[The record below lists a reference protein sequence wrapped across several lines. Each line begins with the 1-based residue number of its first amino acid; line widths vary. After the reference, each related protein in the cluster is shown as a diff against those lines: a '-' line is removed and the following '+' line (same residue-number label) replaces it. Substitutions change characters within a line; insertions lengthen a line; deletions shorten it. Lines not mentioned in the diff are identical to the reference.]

1 MKIVIDTLGG
11 DNAPQ
16 AIVEGANLA
25 LKKNED
31 IEIVF
36 TGNKTDILKFLNKE
50 FENRTTIVETT
61 QEVYNSDIPTA
72 VFKEKPDSSLAVAF
86 DILKENKADALI
98 SAGSTGAILVGGFT
112 KIGRIKGVSRPALAP
127 LLPTQTGGK
136 VLLLDVGANM
146 DAKSTNLYDF
156 ALMGASYMSLV
167 FGIKQPKVALLNVGD
182 EEEKGNE
189 LTKETFSLLKQEPKI
204 NFVGNIEARYI
215 MSGKYDIVVA
225 DGFAGNVALKA
236 IEGAVSLAVKEIKQ
250 TFKGVKG
257 VLAGLFVNRRLK
269 RFKAKL
275 DYNKYGGSPFL
286 GMKKII
292 IKSHGSSK
300 AETIKNAIFQVYD
313 LFKTNYIEKIEDEI
327 AQKKLNANQ

>member
-11 DNAPQ
+11 DNAPK
-16 AIVEGANLA
+16 AIVDGARLA
-25 LKKNED
+25 LKKNTD
-31 IEIVF
+31 IEIIF
-36 TGNKTDILKFLNKE
+36 TGNKKDILELFGEKYLDRIE
-50 FENRTTIVETT
+50 IVETT
-61 QEVYNSDIPTA
+61 QEVENSDSPTA

-86 DILKENKADALI
+86 DLLKENRADALI
-98 SAGSTGAILVGGFT
+98 STGSTGAILVGGFT

-127 LLPTQTGGK
+127 LLPTKTGGK

-146 DAKSTNLYDF
+146 DAKSNNLLDF
-156 ALMGASYMSLV
+156 ALMGSSYMSSL
-167 FGIKQPKVALLNVGD
+167 FGIKSPKVALLNVGD
-182 EEEKGNE
+182 EAEKGSE
-189 LTKETFSLLKQEPKI
+189 LTKETYNLLKEETSI

-236 IEGAVSLAVKEIKQ
+236 IEGAVSLAMGEVKQ
-250 TFKGVKG
+250 AFKGLKG
-257 VLAGLFVNRRLK
+257 NLAGLFIYGKLK
-269 RFKAKL
+269 KSKTKL

-313 LFKTNYIEKIEDEI
+313 LHQANYIEKLEKEM
-327 AQKKLNANQ
+327 ALKKV